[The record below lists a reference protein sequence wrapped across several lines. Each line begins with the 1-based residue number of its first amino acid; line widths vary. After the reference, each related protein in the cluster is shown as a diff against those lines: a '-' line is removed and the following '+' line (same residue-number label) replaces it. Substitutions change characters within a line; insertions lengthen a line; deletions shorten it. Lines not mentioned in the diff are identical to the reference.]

1 MMSGEALLPFSDLLA
16 PTKESTRQTLI
27 QLRCDLGLS
36 RGHMAALLGVRKDH
50 LRRWEKGTR
59 HPIGFSPETGVGAR
73 HPPHPARQ
81 ADGTPSPSPLGVG
94 LKKAPTF
101 IQEYKNPRIQGIQE
115 PKLVGGELVGA
126 NIVFRVF

>member
-1 MMSGEALLPFSDLLA
+1 MPYNGDMEHYGPFQRTPSRSHLGPTQMSGEALLPFSDLLA

-59 HPIGFSPETGVGAR
+59 L
-73 HPPHPARQ
+73 
-81 ADGTPSPSPLGVG
+81 PSAS
-94 LKKAPTF
+94 A
-101 IQEYKNPRIQGIQE
+101 Q
-115 PKLVGGELVGA
+115 KLVWLLDTIHTKPDRLRDALSIATWGRA
-126 NIVFRVF
+126 